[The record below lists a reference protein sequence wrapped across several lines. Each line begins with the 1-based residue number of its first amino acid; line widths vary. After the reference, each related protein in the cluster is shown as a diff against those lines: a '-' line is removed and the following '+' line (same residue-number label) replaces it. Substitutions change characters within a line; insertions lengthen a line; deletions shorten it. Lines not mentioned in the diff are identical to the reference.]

1 MAYDEQLA
9 ERVHQVLVAQS
20 GVVQKRMFGGLAFM
34 VNGNMSV
41 GIYRDRLMVWVGPEG
56 YEEALARTHCQPMDI
71 TGRPM
76 RGVRHGRGGGC
87 LYRRGVGGVGPHGG
101 PICHEPPE
109 EIARFFVHKA
119 RRQNSTY
126 LTA

>member
-9 ERVHQVLVAQS
+9 ERVHEVLVAQS

-41 GIYRDRLMVWVGPEG
+41 GIDRDRLMVRVGPEG
-56 YEEALARTHCQPMDI
+56 YEEALARPHCQPMDI

-76 RGVRHGRGGGC
+76 RGFVMVGAAGVSTGEELEEWVRM
-87 LYRRGVGGVGPHGG
+87 GVQFAMSLP
-101 PICHEPPE
+101 
-109 EIARFFVHKA
+109 KK
-119 RRQNSTY
+119 
-126 LTA
+126 

>member
-9 ERVHQVLVAQS
+9 EQVHQVLVAQS

-41 GIYRDRLMVWVGPEG
+41 GIDRDRLMVRVGPEG
-56 YEEALARTHCQPMDI
+56 YEEALVRPHCQPMDM

-76 RGVRHGRGGGC
+76 RGFVMVGATGISTDEELEEWVRM
-87 LYRRGVGGVGPHGG
+87 GVQFAMSLP
-101 PICHEPPE
+101 
-109 EIARFFVHKA
+109 KK
-119 RRQNSTY
+119 
-126 LTA
+126 

>member
-1 MAYDEQLA
+1 MAYDKQLA

-41 GIYRDRLMVWVGPEG
+41 GIYRDRLMVRVGPEG
-56 YEEALARTHCQPMDI
+56 IRGSPGAGPLSAHGYHGKAHE
-71 TGRPM
+71 
-76 RGVRHGRGGGC
+76 GVRHGRGGGY
-87 LYRRGVGGVGPHGG
+87 LHRRGVGGVGPYGG

-109 EIARFFVHKA
+109 EIARFFVRKA
-119 RRQNSTY
+119 RRENSTY